1 MSQTT
6 ADYMNMLAY
15 FLPKSYQG
23 RAKVVMHYLAP
34 HVRLTKKDRIIYPD
48 GTIGSHILD
57 LVKYTVSVFDSEQ
70 PDDASKFIM
79 LLKEIG
85 VPDMAIVDEKKRL

>member
-1 MSQTT
+1 MSQTKH
-6 ADYMNMLAY
+6 DYMIKLAH

-23 RAKVVMHYLAP
+23 KAKVVMHYLAL

-57 LVKYTVSVFDSEQ
+57 LVKFAVSVFDSER
-70 PDDASKFIM
+70 PDDASRFIK
-79 LLKEIG
+79 LLKELG